1 MLMLPAAVQLS
12 VAASNAVTGIS
23 DGHETVTFAG
33 KVPVNTGLAVSSMV
47 KTAVVEEAFPQASV
61 AVKIT
66 STLRALPQEATKLAA
81 A

>member
-1 MLMLPAAVQLS
+1 M
-12 VAASNAVTGIS
+12 
-23 DGHETVTFAG
+23 
-33 KVPVNTGLAVSSMV
+33 NTGLAVSSMV

-66 STLRALPQEATKLAA
+66 STLPALPQEATKLAA